1 MTLSLALTLNAIA
14 DVALVG
20 GLTWLM
26 SRPGKLTPHIST
38 RHPGHHLA
46 LVHERARQAEA
57 WREQQ
62 ERMAA

>member
-26 SRPGKLTPHIST
+26 SRPGKLAPHVS
-38 RHPGHHLA
+38 PPLA
-46 LVHERARQAEA
+46 
-57 WREQQ
+57 
-62 ERMAA
+62 